1 MENVSNRITK
11 ISGIISIT
19 VGWLLLIFLYSTY
32 AFSINKTF
40 SFNMWFIYF
49 IFLTWT
55 VVSLVVVYKT
65 LTYGS
70 NFPNGY
76 DTVSAKHLT
85 KRENSD
91 LNKKFG
97 LFLLG
102 TAIVAVVAGTFLS
115 LAITGVNL
123 SYRAYYISGLVQY
136 VSVAMFIILAH
147 AGVII
152 YSVNKKN
159 FNNSMATGNAKSQ
172 DI

>member
-1 MENVSNRITK
+1 MENISNRITK

-32 AFSINKTF
+32 VFSINKTF
-40 SFNMWFIYF
+40 SVSMWFIYF

-55 VVSLVVVYKT
+55 VVSLVVVYKM

-70 NFPNGY
+70 NFPKGM
-76 DTVSAKHLT
+76 DPLSTRQLT
-85 KRENSD
+85 KGENSD

-102 TAIVAVVAGTFLS
+102 TGIVAIVAGTFLS

-123 SYRAYYISGLVQY
+123 SYRAYYISGLVEY

-147 AGVII
+147 AGVVI

-159 FNNSMATGNAKSQ
+159 FNNSMPTGNAKTQ
-172 DI
+172 NI

>member
-1 MENVSNRITK
+1 
-11 ISGIISIT
+11 
-19 VGWLLLIFLYSTY
+19 
-32 AFSINKTF
+32 
-40 SFNMWFIYF
+40 MWFIYF

-70 NFPNGY
+70 NFLNGY

-85 KRENSD
+85 KLENSD

-102 TAIVAVVAGTFLS
+102 TAIVAIVAGTFLS

-159 FNNSMATGNAKSQ
+159 FNNSMPTGNAKSQ

>member
-1 MENVSNRITK
+1 MENISNRITK

-19 VGWLLLIFLYSTY
+19 VGWILLIFLYGTY
-32 AFSINKTF
+32 VFSINKTF
-40 SFNMWFIYF
+40 SFSMWFIYF

-55 VVSLVVVYKT
+55 VVSLIVVYKM

-70 NFPNGY
+70 NFPKGM
-76 DTVSAKHLT
+76 DPLSTRQLT
-85 KRENSD
+85 KGENSD

-102 TAIVAVVAGTFLS
+102 TGIVAIVAGTFLS

-123 SYRAYYISGLVQY
+123 SYRAYYISGLVEY

-147 AGVII
+147 AGVVI

-159 FNNSMATGNAKSQ
+159 FNNLMPTGNAKTQ
-172 DI
+172 NI